1 VRRVRRVRR
10 ALSGIDRRGNPHFYR
25 GVKVSLFALAGSL
38 VLLSACTTL
47 ENRRDMYFPQKVN
60 GPYTRM
66 LKDGIPKPQPV
77 GGTAPAG
84 MSDGKS
90 VVR

>member
-1 VRRVRRVRR
+1 VV
-10 ALSGIDRRGNPHFYR
+10 
-25 GVKVSLFALAGSL
+25 GVKHSL
-38 VLLSACTTL
+38 VLLALAALLLASCTTL

-66 LKDGIPKPQPV
+66 LRNGIPRYHHVLVPV
-77 GGTAPAG
+77 SGGG
-84 MSDGKS
+84 YSSSDGKS